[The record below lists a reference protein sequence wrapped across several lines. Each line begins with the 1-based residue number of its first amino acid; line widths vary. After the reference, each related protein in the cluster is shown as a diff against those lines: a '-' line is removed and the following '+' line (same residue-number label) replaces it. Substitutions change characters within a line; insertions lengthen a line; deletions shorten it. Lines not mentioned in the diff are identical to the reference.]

1 LQNAGAHEVRIFDA
15 RKCRSQKYRRAKPQ
29 AFGEA
34 VAVAL
39 ETYIRATIAR
49 IAVVPNGA
57 QPLPQRPGVRVVPL
71 IRYPFKIFYS
81 VIEATVMI
89 LHIRHAARRP
99 WRVE

>member
-1 LQNAGAHEVRIFDA
+1 MPA
-15 RKCRSQKYRRAKPQ
+15 RMKFEFSMRPSVDLRNIGEQSRK

-34 VAVAL
+34 MAVAL

>member
-1 LQNAGAHEVRIFDA
+1 MKFEFSMRPSVDLRNIGEQS
-15 RKCRSQKYRRAKPQ
+15 RK

-34 VAVAL
+34 MAVAL